1 MAKKEVKLLLVEDD
15 EVDVIGVKK
24 ALERLRVANPLFHAS
39 DGLEALDFLRG
50 TNGKEKLEP
59 PYLILLDL
67 NMPRMNGLE
76 FLEEIRNDPDLRK
89 VVVFVMTTSSDERDV
104 YAAYEKNIAGY
115 VVKSD
120 AENTFN
126 QALSML
132 DHYWKIV
139 ELP

>member
-1 MAKKEVKLLLVEDD
+1 MTKKEVKLLLVEDD

-24 ALERLRVANPLFHAS
+24 ALHRLKIANPLFHAC
-39 DGLEALDFLRG
+39 DGIEGLDYLRG
-50 TNGKEKLEP
+50 TGGKEKIEG

-67 NMPRMNGLE
+67 NMPRMSGLE
-76 FLEEIRNDPDLRK
+76 FLDEIRKDPDLRNAII
-89 VVVFVMTTSSDERDV
+89 FVMTTSSDERDV

-120 AENTFN
+120 AENTLN
-126 QALSML
+126 RALSML